1 VLELTEMVEPP
12 RPQSEET
19 IASPS
24 TVAASAGIFAGLQAA
39 ARTPPAS
46 DVRLGDGALTLEQLV
61 RSELRGMLQAW
72 LDAHLPGT
80 VERLVQKEIKRIT
93 RQVDE
98 T

>member
-12 RPQSEET
+12 RPQSDE
-19 IASPS
+19 IASAA
-24 TVAASAGIFAGLQAA
+24 TVAASAGMFAGLQAA

-46 DVRLGDGALTLEQLV
+46 DVRIGDGGLTLEQLV

-72 LDAHLPGT
+72 LDAHLPGM

>member
-12 RPQSEET
+12 RPQSDD
-19 IASPS
+19 IASAS
-24 TVAASAGIFAGLQAA
+24 TVAASAGILAGLHAA

-46 DVRLGDGALTLEQLV
+46 DMRLGDGGLTLEQLV
-61 RSELRGMLQAW
+61 RGELRGLLQAW
-72 LDAHLPGT
+72 LDANLPGM

-93 RQVDE
+93 RQADD